1 MKSWLIPIREL
12 PKEYLP
18 VQRKRRYDLRGCK
31 CYLYLLRSRQQWRNL
46 KGSMP
51 LPRLGKPCSLTV
63 SLGNCIV
70 KMTSVKY
77 QSASELL
84 KFNKKTTSNNALLS
98 NESAIFPSNFTC
110 MKSSRRDF
118 LLKTIGIA
126 AITPLASQCMHE
138 GLPPLL
144 EIITPNGGELL
155 IPQTLNTIRW
165 KAIGVGPLL
174 IELSVDDGKN
184 WVTIEKDVP
193 PEPEFLEWQTPR
205 VNSAQCLL
213 RISDMQEPELQD
225 ESDAVFSIQPILK
238 LTYPNGG
245 EVLNPQEKLTIRWE
259 AAGTGNLVIELSS
272 IAAIYWIKIAENV
285 SSQTGFY
292 ELNLPARDSDKC
304 LIRVTDIGNTALQ
317 DQSDAFFTIRQTEV
331 ILLSEH
337 PELQKLD
344 GFKVF
349 DNASLGALAVL
360 VTGVNTFKVLSLSCT
375 HAGCGVSWGGAG
387 FSCPCHGSG
396 FDKNGCVLNGPAQ
409 TPLRNYVYE
418 FDATKGVLTVFN
430 QIKSGTC

>member
-1 MKSWLIPIREL
+1 MQS
-12 PKEYLP
+12 
-18 VQRKRRYDLRGCK
+18 
-31 CYLYLLRSRQQWRNL
+31 
-46 KGSMP
+46 
-51 LPRLGKPCSLTV
+51 LGA
-63 SLGNCIV
+63 SLGNCTV
-70 KMTSVKY
+70 KMTSAKY

-84 KFNKKTTSNNALLS
+84 KFNKKTTYNNAFLS
-98 NESAIFPSNFTC
+98 NESAIFPPNFTC
-110 MKSSRRDF
+110 MRTSRRDF

-126 AITPLASQCMHE
+126 AITPLASQCTHE

-155 IPQTLNTIRW
+155 PPQTLHTIRW

-193 PEPEFLEWQTPR
+193 PEPEFLEWQVPR
-205 VNSAQCLL
+205 VNSSQCLL

-225 ESDAVFSIQPILK
+225 ESDAVFGIQPILK

-259 AAGTGNLVIELSS
+259 AAGTSDLLIELSS
-272 IAAIYWIKIAENV
+272 IEAIFWIKIAENV
-285 SSQTGFY
+285 PSAAGFY
-292 ELNLPARDSDKC
+292 ELNLPPRNSDKC
-304 LIRVTDIGNTALQ
+304 LIRITDTSNAALQ

-349 DNASLGALAVL
+349 DNASLSALAVL

-375 HAGCGVSWGGAG
+375 HAGCGVNWGGAG
-387 FSCPCHGSG
+387 FSCPCHGSA
-396 FDKNGCVLNGPAQ
+396 FDKNGCVLGGPAQ
-409 TPLRNYVYE
+409 EPLRNYVYE